1 MARVLVVEDDPQV
14 RMMLRMT
21 LERAGCVVDEAE
33 DGRVALRKH
42 RQDPADLVITDI
54 VMPEV
59 EGIETI
65 MELRRS
71 SPALPIIAISGGGHE
86 SPESYLTIAEKLG
99 ANRTFA
105 KPVDREEMLEA
116 VNDLLAGAVK

>member
-1 MARVLVVEDDPQV
+1 MARVLVVEDDHQV

-21 LERAGCVVDEAE
+21 LERAGYEIDEAE
-33 DGRVALRKH
+33 DGRAAVRKH
-42 RQDPADLVITDI
+42 REKPADLVITDI
-54 VMPEV
+54 VMPEM

-65 MELRRS
+65 MEIRRS
-71 SPALPIIAISGGGHE
+71 SPRLPIIAISGGGHE
-86 SPESYLTIAEKLG
+86 TPENYLVLAERLG

-116 VNDLLAGAVK
+116 VNDLLAAAAG